1 MSDFIHLHNHTDYS
15 LLDAAQSVEMMLNR
29 VDDLK
34 MSSIAVTEHG
44 NLFSLI
50 PFYKEARKKGVKPIL
65 GCEVYVSAGKYTEKT
80 YNQGNNKW
88 GYYHLVLLAQN
99 NTGYKNLMKLITI
112 GYLEGFYY
120 KPRIDKEL
128 LKKYNEGLIAT
139 SGCLAGE
146 VTSFAARG
154 DYESAKKAA
163 LEHLE
168 IFDDRFY
175 LELQNHG
182 IREEDQAREI
192 LIKLS
197 KELNIPLVATNDNH
211 YSVREHSDAHDI
223 LFCCGMG
230 KFKSDQDRHRYEHE
244 QFYIKTA
251 DEMYSLFKE
260 TPEAIENTVK
270 IAEMCDVDITLGE
283 IHLPSFPIPDG
294 QINNPDEYLKSICMT
309 GLKQKYGDLSPNLL
323 KRLEYELSV
332 IKKMGFA
339 GYFLITQ
346 DFVQYA
352 KNEKIPVGPGRG
364 SAVGSLVSY
373 CLGITNVDPMKY
385 NLIFERFL
393 NPHRVTM
400 PDIDIDFCIEG
411 RDQVIQ
417 YIKKRYGQENV
428 AQIITFGT
436 MGAKSSIRDVGRVLG
451 MDYGEVD
458 RVAKLIPNE
467 PKMTLEKAMK
477 MNPDF
482 KKTLSQSAAHEE
494 LIKSSMI
501 LEGMHRHASTHAAG
515 VVVTPGALTD
525 YVPLYKSP
533 SSSDIATQYDM
544 VSLEDL
550 GLLKMDFLGLRN
562 LTVINNTVKAIKVNH
577 DVDINI
583 DEIELND
590 QSVYSLFS
598 RGDTTGI
605 FQFESN
611 GMREY
616 LKQLKPTCLEDLIAM
631 NSLYRPGPM
640 KNIPEFLARKQGVSP
655 IKYIHPRLESILNE
669 TCGIIVYQ
677 EQVMQIGLEIG
688 GLSLAESDEMRRAM
702 GKKKKKLMATFK
714 VKFVDGAV
722 KKKVDK
728 KTAIEIF
735 DLLEKFAEYGF
746 NKSHSTAYS
755 VIAYQTAWLKT
766 HYPSEFIAANMS
778 SVLNKEEQISMFI
791 NDAKNHGIKVIPPS
805 VNQSKAYFYS
815 NKKGDIIYGLA
826 AIKNVGTKSAEI
838 LSQYREDNGEYKTIF
853 DLCEIDS
860 KAINK
865 KVLEGVILSGACDC
879 LDGNRAEQIKSI
891 DIALKYNQKMS
902 KEFNSAQ
909 SSLFSGDDGLA
920 VAQPQLVAS
929 DEFSQSELL
938 QFEKSAFG
946 FYLIQNPLDKNKDD
960 LSELSNVGIK
970 KINRLPQKLRLGG
983 IVTEVKILYDKRN
996 NQWAIINLD
1005 CLEGSAEVFTF
1016 SKIYEKYSNLLVED
1030 SKIFI
1035 QGKLSDRAD
1044 SDDANPKVIAEHIF
1058 SLKGIRDNLA
1068 RTVSI
1073 KIPYTC
1079 QDPKILESIK
1089 SIAAEHPGN
1098 LPLVLYLEDS
1108 NKRLEKMRFS
1118 DIRLS
1123 HSANCLKALRE
1134 NLESLTVRL
1143 GI

>member
-15 LLDAAQSVEMMLNR
+15 LLDAAQSVDMMINR
-29 VDDLK
+29 ISDINMD
-34 MSSIAVTEHG
+34 SIAVTEHG

-50 PFYKEARKKGVKPIL
+50 PFYKQAKKAGVKPIL
-65 GCEVYVSAGKYTEKT
+65 GCEVYVSAGAHNEKT
-80 YNQGNNKW
+80 YNHGNNKW

-99 NTGYKNLMKLITI
+99 NIGYKNLMKLTTI

-120 KPRIDKEL
+120 RPRIDKKL
-128 LKKYNEGLIAT
+128 LKQYNEGLIAT
-139 SGCLAGE
+139 SACLAGE
-146 VTSFAARG
+146 VTSFAAKG
-154 DYESAKKAA
+154 DYNSAKKAA
-163 LEHLE
+163 LEYLE

-182 IREEDQAREI
+182 IVEEDRAREI

-197 KELNIPLVATNDNH
+197 EELNIPLVATNDNH

-230 KFKSDQDRHRYEHE
+230 KFKSDKDRHRYEHE
-244 QFYIKTA
+244 QFYIKST
-251 DEMYSLFKE
+251 DEMYKLFKQ
-260 TPEAIENTVK
+260 TPQAIENTVR
-270 IAEMCDVDITLGE
+270 ISELCDVDIPIGD
-283 IHLPSFPIPDG
+283 IHLPSFPIPDSE
-294 QINNPDEYLKSICMT
+294 NNPDDYLKAICLK
-309 GLKQKYGDLSPNLL
+309 GLKAKYSNPSPTIL
-323 KRLEYELSV
+323 KRLDYELGV

-352 KNEKIPVGPGRG
+352 KDEKIPVGPGRG

-373 CLGITNVDPMKY
+373 CLGITNIDPMKY

-417 YIKKRYGQENV
+417 YIKKRYGEESV

-458 RVAKLIPNE
+458 RVAKMIPNE
-467 PKMTLEKAMK
+467 PKMTLDKAMT

-482 KKTLSQSAAHEE
+482 KNLLSGSDAHKE
-494 LIKSSMI
+494 LLENSMI

-515 VVVTPGALTD
+515 VVVTPGSLTD

-533 SSSDIATQYDM
+533 SSSDVATQYDM

-562 LTVINNTVKAIKVNH
+562 LTVINKTIKAIQVNH
-577 DVDINI
+577 NLEINI
-583 DEIELND
+583 EEIDLND
-590 QSVYSLFS
+590 QKVYELFS
-598 RGDTTGI
+598 KGDTTGI

-616 LKQLKPTCLEDLIAM
+616 LRQLKPTCLEDLIAM

-640 KNIPEFLARKQGVSP
+640 KNIPKFLARKQGIEP
-655 IKYIHPRLESILNE
+655 IKYIHPRLENILNE

-714 VKFVDGAV
+714 VKFVEGAV
-722 KKKVDK
+722 KKDVDK
-728 KTAIEIF
+728 KIAVEIF

-766 HYPSEFIAANMS
+766 YYPSEFIAANMS
-778 SVLNKEEQISMFI
+778 SVINKEDQIIMFI

-805 VNQSKAYFYS
+805 VNLSRPFFYS
-815 NKKGDIIYGLA
+815 NKKGEIIYGLS

-838 LSQYREDNGEYKTIF
+838 LYDYRKKNGPYKTLF

-865 KVLEGVILSGACDC
+865 KVLEGIIFSGACDC
-879 LDGNRAEQIKSI
+879 LEGNRAQKNKSI
-891 DIALKYNQKMS
+891 EIALKYNQKMS
-902 KEFNSAQ
+902 KEINSAQ
-909 SSLFSGDDGLA
+909 SSLFSGDGGLEIS
-920 VAQPQLVAS
+920 QPQLVES
-929 DEFSQSELL
+929 EEFSQSELL
-938 QFEKSAFG
+938 QFEKSSFG
-946 FYLIQNPLDKNKDD
+946 FYLIQNPLDKHKND
-960 LSELSNVGIK
+960 LLELSNIGTK
-970 KINRLPQKLRLGG
+970 KDNKVYKKLRLGG
-983 IVTEVKILYDKRN
+983 VITDIKLLYDKRN

-1005 CLEGSAEVFTF
+1005 CLHGTAELFVFNKT
-1016 SKIYEKYSNLLVED
+1016 YEKYSNLLIED
-1030 SKIFI
+1030 AKIFI
-1035 QGKLSDRAD
+1035 DGKASDRSD
-1044 SDDANPKVIAEHIF
+1044 SEDAAPKVIADHIY

-1068 RTVSI
+1068 RTINI
-1073 KIPYTC
+1073 KIPYTS
-1079 QDPKILESIK
+1079 QEPSILQSIK
-1089 SIAAEHPGN
+1089 EVADKYSGN
-1098 LPLVLYLEDS
+1098 LPLILYLEDS
-1108 NKRLEKMRFS
+1108 NQRLEKIRFS
-1118 DIRLS
+1118 DIRMS
-1123 HSANCLKALRE
+1123 NNDECLDTLR
-1134 NLESLTVRL
+1134 NRLPDCIVRI

>member
-15 LLDAAQSVEMMLNR
+15 LLDAAQSVDMMLNR
-29 VDDLK
+29 IDDIK
-34 MSSIAVTEHG
+34 MDSIAVTEHG

-50 PFYKEARKKGVKPIL
+50 PFYKQAKKAGIKPIL
-65 GCEVYVSAGKYTEKT
+65 GCEVYVSAGAYNEKT

-99 NTGYKNLMKLITI
+99 NIGYKNLMKLTTI

-120 KPRIDKEL
+120 RPRIDKAL

-139 SGCLAGE
+139 SACLAGE

-168 IFDDRFY
+168 IFGDRFY

-182 IREEDQAREI
+182 IVEEDRAREV

-197 KELNIPLVATNDNH
+197 EELNIPLVATNDNH

-230 KFKSDQDRHRYEHE
+230 KFKSDKERHKYEHE
-244 QFYIKTA
+244 QFYIKST
-251 DEMYSLFKE
+251 DEMYKLFKN
-260 TPEAIENTVK
+260 TPKALENTVK
-270 IAEMCDVDITLGE
+270 IAELCNVDIPLGN
-283 IHLPSFPIPDG
+283 IHLPSFPIPETESNSD
-294 QINNPDEYLKSICMT
+294 DYLRAICLQ
-309 GLKQKYGDLSPNLL
+309 GLKRRYQNPSKTILQ
-323 KRLEYELSV
+323 RLDYELEV

-352 KNEKIPVGPGRG
+352 KDEKIPVGPGRG
-364 SAVGSLVSY
+364 SAVGSLASY
-373 CLGITNVDPMKY
+373 CLGITNVDPIKY

-417 YIKKRYGQENV
+417 YIKKRYGEESV

-458 RVAKLIPNE
+458 RVAKMIPNE
-467 PKMTLEKAMK
+467 PKMTLDKAMK
-477 MNPDF
+477 MNPEF
-482 KKTLSQSAAHEE
+482 KSLLSGSDAHKE
-494 LIKSSMI
+494 LLKNAMI

-515 VVVTPGALTD
+515 VVVTPGSLTD

-533 SSSDIATQYDM
+533 SSSDVATQYDM
-544 VSLEDL
+544 ISLEDL

-562 LTVINNTVKAIKVNH
+562 LTVINKTIQSIKINH
-577 DVDINI
+577 GVNI
-583 DEIELND
+583 DIEEIDLKD
-590 QSVYSLFS
+590 KSVYDLFIK
-598 RGDTTGI
+598 GDTTGI

-640 KNIPEFLARKQGVSP
+640 KNIPKFLARKQGISP
-655 IKYIHPRLESILNE
+655 IKYIHPRLETILNE

-677 EQVMQIGLEIG
+677 EQVMQIGLEVG

-714 VKFVDGAV
+714 VKFVEGAV
-722 KKKVDK
+722 KKNVDK
-728 KTAIEIF
+728 KIAIEIF

-755 VIAYQTAWLKT
+755 IIAYQTAWLKT
-766 HYPSEFIAANMS
+766 YYPAEFIAANMS
-778 SVLNKEEQISMFI
+778 SVINKEDQIIMFI

-805 VNQSKAYFYS
+805 INQSRPFFYS
-815 NKKGDIIYGLA
+815 NKKGEIIYGLS

-838 LSQYREDNGEYKTIF
+838 LYEYRKKNGPYKTFF

-865 KVLEGVILSGACDC
+865 KVLEGIIFSGACDC
-879 LDGNRAEQIKSI
+879 LEGNRSQKIKSI
-891 DIALKYNQKMS
+891 EIALKYNQRMS
-902 KEFNSAQ
+902 KESNSAQ
-909 SSLFSGDDGLA
+909 ESLFSGDGGLDI
-920 VAQPQLVAS
+920 AQPQLITS
-929 DEFSQSELL
+929 EELSQTELL
-938 QFEKSAFG
+938 QFEKNAFG
-946 FYLIQNPLDKNKDD
+946 FYLIHNPLDKHKND
-960 LSELSNVGIK
+960 LLELSNIGTK
-970 KINRLPQKLRLGG
+970 KVNKIYKKLRLGG
-983 IVTEVKILYDKRN
+983 IITEVKVLYDKRN

-1005 CLEGSAEVFTF
+1005 CLHGTAEILVFN
-1016 SKIYEKYSNLLVED
+1016 KIYEKYNNLLVED
-1030 SKIFI
+1030 AKIFI
-1035 QGKLSDRAD
+1035 DGKISDRSD
-1044 SDDANPKVIAEHIF
+1044 SEDPTPKVIAERVY
-1058 SLKGIRDNLA
+1058 SLKGIRENLA
-1068 RTVSI
+1068 RAVNI
-1073 KIPYTC
+1073 KVPYTS
-1079 QDPKILESIK
+1079 QNPEILKTIK
-1089 SIAAEHPGN
+1089 KTALQYSGN
-1098 LPLVLYLEDS
+1098 LALVLYLEDS
-1108 NKRLEKMRFS
+1108 NQRLEKIRFA
-1118 DIRLS
+1118 DIRM
-1123 HSANCLKALRE
+1123 SASDDCLKELRQE
-1134 NLESLTVRL
+1134 LKDVTIRI

>member
-112 GYLEGFYY
+112 GYLDGFYY

-168 IFDDRFY
+168 IFNDRFY

-182 IREEDQAREI
+182 IREEDQARDI

-283 IHLPSFPIPDG
+283 FHLPSFPIPDG
-294 QINNPDEYLKSICMT
+294 QINNPDDYLKSICLG
-309 GLKQKYGDLSPNLL
+309 GLKQKYGELSPNLL
-323 KRLEYELSV
+323 KRLDYELSV

-482 KKTLSQSAAHEE
+482 KKTLSQSEAHEE
-494 LIKSSMI
+494 LIKNSMI

-533 SSSDIATQYDM
+533 SSTDIATQYDM

-562 LTVINNTVKAIKVNH
+562 LTVINKTIQAIRENH
-577 DVDINI
+577 NIEVDIDKI
-583 DEIELND
+583 DLND
-590 QSVYSLFS
+590 SKVYDLFAN
-598 RGDTTGI
+598 GDTVGI
-605 FQFESN
+605 FQFEST

-631 NSLYRPGPM
+631 TSLYRPGPM
-640 KNIPEFLARKQGVSP
+640 KNIPEFIARKQGVSR
-655 IKYIHPRLESILNE
+655 IKYIHPDMESILKE
-669 TCGIIVYQ
+669 TYGIIVYQ

-722 KKKVDK
+722 KKGLNK
-728 KTAIEIF
+728 KIAVEIF

-755 VIAYQTAWLKT
+755 VISYQTAWLKT
-766 HYPSEFIAANMS
+766 HYAAEFIASNMS
-778 SVLNKEEQISMFI
+778 SVLNREDQVSMFI
-791 NDAKNHGIKVIPPS
+791 NDAKSRSIKVIPPS
-805 VNQSKAYFYS
+805 INQSRPLFYA
-815 NKKGDIIYGLA
+815 NKKGNIVYGLS
-826 AIKNVGTKSAEI
+826 AIKNVGTKSAQT
-838 LSQYREDNGEYKTIF
+838 LYDYRINNGKYKTLF

-860 KAINK
+860 KAVNK
-865 KVLEGVILSGACDC
+865 KVLEGLIFSGACDC
-879 LDGNRAEQIKSI
+879 LDGNRSEKLKSI
-891 DIALKYNQKMS
+891 EVALKYNQKMS
-902 KEFNSAQ
+902 KEANSAQ
-909 SSLFSGDDGLA
+909 SSLFSGDDSLLDT
-920 VAQPQLVAS
+920 QPKLVQS
-929 DEFSQSELL
+929 EELKNSELL
-938 QFEKSAFG
+938 QLEKDAFG
-946 FYLIQNPLDKNKDD
+946 FYLLQSPLDKHRQD
-960 LSELSNVGIK
+960 LVELSNTGVEKNNK
-970 KINRLPQKLRLGG
+970 KFKEIRLGG
-983 IVTEVKILYDKRN
+983 IISAVKILYDKRN
-996 NQWAIINLD
+996 NQWAIVSLD
-1005 CLEGSAEVFTF
+1005 CIHGSAEIFAFHKT
-1016 SKIYEKYSNLLVED
+1016 YEKYSNLLVED

-1035 QGKLSDRAD
+1035 QGKPSNRDEEPEK
-1044 SDDANPKVIAEHIF
+1044 PKVIADSIY
-1058 SLKGIRDNLA
+1058 SLKSIRSNLA
-1068 RTVSI
+1068 RSINI
-1073 KIPYTC
+1073 KIPYTY
-1079 QDPKILESIK
+1079 QDPKILDKIK
-1089 SIAAEHPGN
+1089 EVANLYPGKLPIVLFLENSDQTFNKVRFAE
-1098 LPLVLYLEDS
+1098 
-1108 NKRLEKMRFS
+1108 
-1118 DIRLS
+1118 IRLS
-1123 HSANCLKALRE
+1123 PESDCLKEIRLK
-1134 NLESLTVRL
+1134 LEQATVKI

>member
-15 LLDAAQSVEMMLNR
+15 LLDAAQSVEMMLSRIN
-29 VDDLK
+29 DIK
-34 MSSIAVTEHG
+34 MDSIAVTEHG

-50 PFYKEARKKGVKPIL
+50 PFYKAARKAGVKPIL
-65 GCEVYVSAGKYTEKT
+65 GCEVYVSAGKYNEKT
-80 YNQGNNKW
+80 YNHGNNKW

-99 NTGYKNLMKLITI
+99 NIGYMNLMKLTTI

-120 KPRIDKEL
+120 KPRIDKDL

-139 SGCLAGE
+139 SACLAGE

-163 LEHLE
+163 LEHKE
-168 IFDDRFY
+168 IFGNRFY

-182 IREEDQAREI
+182 IPEEEIARATI
-192 LIKLS
+192 IKLS
-197 KELNIPLVATNDNH
+197 KELDIPLVATNDNH
-211 YSVREHSDAHDI
+211 YSRKEHSNAHDI

-230 KFKSDQDRHRYEHE
+230 KFKTDKDRHRYEHE
-244 QFYIKTA
+244 QFYIKST
-251 DEMYSLFKE
+251 DEMYRLFKDN
-260 TPEAIENTVK
+260 PSAIENTVR
-270 IAEMCDVDITLGE
+270 IAEQCNVEIPIGD
-283 IHLPSFPIPDG
+283 IHLPSFPIPKDAKSSDAYLRELCVRG
-294 QINNPDEYLKSICMT
+294 LKS
-309 GLKQKYGDLSPNLL
+309 KYKHQPEELI
-323 KRLEYELSV
+323 KRLDYELGV
-332 IKKMGFA
+332 IQKMGFA

-352 KNEKIPVGPGRG
+352 KNQQIPVGPGRG
-364 SAVGSLVSY
+364 SAVGSLASY
-373 CLGITNVDPMKY
+373 CLGITNIDPIKY

-417 YIKKRYGQENV
+417 YIKKRYGEKSV

-451 MDYGEVD
+451 MEYGEVD
-458 RVAKLIPNE
+458 RVAKMIPNE

-477 MNPDF
+477 MNPEF
-482 KKTLSQSAAHEE
+482 KQITSKSESHKE
-494 LIKSSMI
+494 LLENSII

-515 VVVTPGALTD
+515 VVVTPGELTD

-533 SSSDIATQYDM
+533 SSDDIATQYDM

-562 LTVINNTVKAIKVNH
+562 LTVMNNAIKAIKNNH
-577 DVDINI
+577 NVDINI
-583 DEIELND
+583 DTISLD
-590 QSVYSLFS
+590 DLKVYELFS
-598 RGDTTGI
+598 KGDTTGI

-655 IKYIHPRLESILNE
+655 IKYIHPLLEPILKE

-677 EQVMQIGLEIG
+677 EQVMQVGLEVG

-714 VKFVDGAV
+714 VKFVEGAV
-722 KKKVDK
+722 NKNVNK
-728 KTAIEIF
+728 KTAVEIF

-766 HYPSEFIAANMS
+766 HYPAEFIAANMS
-778 SVLNKEEQISMFI
+778 SVLNREDQISMFI
-791 NDAKNHGIKVIPPS
+791 NDAKNLGIEVIPPS
-805 VNQSKAYFYS
+805 VNLSRPYFYS
-815 NKKGDIIYGLA
+815 NKKGQIVYGLS
-826 AIKNVGTKSAEI
+826 AIKNVGMKSAEI
-838 LSQYREDNGEYKTIF
+838 LYQHRVDNGDYKTLF
-853 DLCEIDS
+853 DLCEINS

-865 KVLEGVILSGACDC
+865 KVLEGIIFSGACDC
-879 LDGNRAEQIKSI
+879 LDGNRAQKIKSI
-891 DIALKYNQKMS
+891 ETALKYNQKMS
-902 KEFNSAQ
+902 RESNSAQ
-909 SSLFSGDDGLA
+909 VSLFSGENNIGPS
-920 VAQPQLVAS
+920 QPSLFS
-929 DEFSQSELL
+929 SEEFQKNELL

-946 FYLIQNPLDKNKDD
+946 FYMIQNPLDSHAKD
-960 LSELSNVGIK
+960 LSELSNIGVNK
-970 KINRLPQKLRLGG
+970 SPKINKKLRLGG
-983 IVTEVKILYDKRN
+983 IITDIKILYDKRN
-996 NQWAIINLD
+996 NQWSIITLD
-1005 CLEGSAEVFTF
+1005 CIEGNAELFVFNKT
-1016 SKIYEKYSNLLVED
+1016 YEKYSNLIKDDAKIYVEG
-1030 SKIFI
+1030 KI
-1035 QGKLSDRAD
+1035 SDRAD
-1044 SDDANPKVIAEHIF
+1044 LSDTTYKIIVDKIYKL
-1058 SLKGIRDNLA
+1058 SGIRDNLA
-1068 RTVSI
+1068 RTINI
-1073 KIPYTC
+1073 KVPFTC
-1079 QDPKILESIK
+1079 QDPSILKKIKRVSEENK
-1089 SIAAEHPGN
+1089 GK
-1098 LPLVLYLEDS
+1098 LPLILHLENS
-1108 NKRLEKMRFS
+1108 QQKLEKLRFADIRMSSGDDCLDQLRGISS
-1118 DIRLS
+1118 DI
-1123 HSANCLKALRE
+1123 NVKI
-1134 NLESLTVRL
+1134 

>member
-15 LLDAAQSVEMMLNR
+15 LLDAAQSVDMMLNR

-65 GCEVYVSAGKYTEKT
+65 GCEVYVSAGKHTEKT

-112 GYLEGFYY
+112 GYLDGFYY

-146 VTSFAARG
+146 VTSFAAKG

-163 LEHLE
+163 LDHVE
-168 IFDDRFY
+168 IFNGRFY

-182 IREEDQAREI
+182 IREEDQARDI

-251 DEMYSLFKE
+251 DEMYKLFKD

-270 IAEMCDVDITLGE
+270 IGEMCDVDITIGE

-294 QINNPDEYLKSICMT
+294 QVNNPDDYLKSLCMM
-309 GLKQKYGDLSPNLL
+309 GLEQKYGDLSPSLL

-352 KNEKIPVGPGRG
+352 KNENIPVGPGRG

-373 CLGITNVDPMKY
+373 CLGITNVDPMRY

-482 KKTLSQSAAHEE
+482 KKTLSQSEAHEE
-494 LIKSSMI
+494 LIKNSMI

-515 VVVTPGALTD
+515 VVVTPGPLTD

-533 SSSDIATQYDM
+533 SSTDIATQYDM
-544 VSLEDL
+544 ISLEDL

-562 LTVINNTVKAIKVNH
+562 LTVIKKTIQAIKENH
-577 DVDINI
+577 DIEINI
-583 DEIELND
+583 EKIDLND
-590 QSVYSLFS
+590 PKVYTLFAN
-598 RGDTTGI
+598 GDTIGI
-605 FQFESN
+605 FQFEST

-631 NSLYRPGPM
+631 TSLYRPGPM
-640 KNIPEFLARKQGVSP
+640 KNIPEFIARKQGTSP
-655 IKYIHPRLESILNE
+655 IKYIHPDMESILKE
-669 TCGIIVYQ
+669 TYGIIVYQ

-722 KKKVDK
+722 KKGVNK
-728 KTAIEIF
+728 KIAVEIF

-755 VIAYQTAWLKT
+755 VISYQTAWLKT
-766 HYPSEFIAANMS
+766 HYPSEFIASNMS
-778 SVLNKEEQISMFI
+778 SVLNKEDQIYMFI
-791 NDAKNHGIKVIPPS
+791 NDAKKRSIKIIPPS
-805 VNQSKAYFYS
+805 VNESQSLFYA
-815 NKKGDIIYGLA
+815 NKKGDIVYGLS
-826 AIKNVGTKSAEI
+826 AIKNVGTKSAQTLCDFRDKNEPF
-838 LSQYREDNGEYKTIF
+838 KTLF

-860 KAINK
+860 KGINK
-865 KVLEGVILSGACDC
+865 KVLEGLIFSGACDC
-879 LDGNRAEQIKSI
+879 LDGNRAEKLKSI
-891 DIALKYNQKMS
+891 EIALKYNQKMS
-902 KEFNSAQ
+902 KDANSSQ
-909 SSLFSGDDGLA
+909 SSLFSGEDSLSSM
-920 VAQPQLVAS
+920 QPELVQC
-929 DEFSQSELL
+929 EELRNSELL
-938 QFEKSAFG
+938 QFEKDAFG
-946 FYLIQNPLDKNKDD
+946 FYLLQSPLDKHKDD
-960 LSELSNVGIK
+960 LIELSNTGIEKNGK
-970 KINRLPQKLRLGG
+970 KYKAVKLGG
-983 IVTEVKILYDKRN
+983 VISSVKILYDKRN
-996 NQWAIINLD
+996 NQWAIVSLNCIH
-1005 CLEGSAEVFTF
+1005 GSAEIFVFHKTF
-1016 SKIYEKYSNLLVED
+1016 EKYGNLLVED
-1030 SKIFI
+1030 HKIFV
-1035 QGKLSDRAD
+1035 QGKPSDREEDPDKPKIIAD
-1044 SDDANPKVIAEHIF
+1044 SIYR
-1058 SLKGIRDNLA
+1058 LKGIRENLS
-1068 RTVSI
+1068 RTINI
-1073 KIPYTC
+1073 KIPYTY
-1079 QDPKILESIK
+1079 QDDKVLDKIKQISKSYPGKLPVVLFLENS
-1089 SIAAEHPGN
+1089 
-1098 LPLVLYLEDS
+1098 DQTF
-1108 NKRLEKMRFS
+1108 NKLRFS
-1118 DIRLS
+1118 EIRLS
-1123 HSANCLKALRE
+1123 SNADCLKAIR
-1134 NLESLTVRL
+1134 NSLDQATIRI

>member
-15 LLDAAQSVEMMLNR
+15 LLDAAQSVDMMLNR
-29 VDDLK
+29 ISDIK
-34 MSSIAVTEHG
+34 MDSIAVTEHG

-50 PFYKEARKKGVKPIL
+50 PFYKQAKKAGIKPIL
-65 GCEVYVSAGKYTEKT
+65 GCEVYVSAGAYNEKT
-80 YNQGNNKW
+80 YNHGNNKW

-99 NTGYKNLMKLITI
+99 NVGYRNLMKLTTI

-120 KPRIDKEL
+120 RPRIDKAL

-139 SGCLAGE
+139 SACLAGE

-163 LEHLE
+163 LEYLE

-182 IREEDQAREI
+182 IVEEDRAREI

-197 KELNIPLVATNDNH
+197 QELNIPLVATNDNH

-230 KFKSDQDRHRYEHE
+230 KFKSDKDRHRYEHE
-244 QFYIKTA
+244 QFYIKST
-251 DEMYSLFKE
+251 DEMYKLFKS
-260 TPEAIENTVK
+260 TPKAIENTVR
-270 IAEMCDVDITLGE
+270 IAELCNVDIPIGD
-283 IHLPSFPIPDG
+283 IHLPSFPIPESE
-294 QINNPDEYLKSICMT
+294 NNPDDYLKAICLK
-309 GLKQKYGDLSPNLL
+309 GLKHKYKNPSNTIL
-323 KRLEYELSV
+323 KRLDYELEV

-352 KNEKIPVGPGRG
+352 KDEKIPVGPGRG

-373 CLGITNVDPMKY
+373 CLGITNVDPIKY

-417 YIKKRYGQENV
+417 YIKQRYGEKSV

-458 RVAKLIPNE
+458 RVAKMIPNE
-467 PKMTLEKAMK
+467 PKMTLEKAMT

-482 KKTLSQSAAHEE
+482 KNLLSGSDAHKE
-494 LIKSSMI
+494 LLKNSMI

-515 VVVTPGALTD
+515 VVVTPGSLTD

-533 SSSDIATQYDM
+533 GSADIATQYDM

-562 LTVINNTVKAIKVNH
+562 LTVINKTIKAIHINH
-577 DVDINI
+577 GVEVDIE
-583 DEIELND
+583 EINLND
-590 QSVYSLFS
+590 QKVYELFAK
-598 RGDTTGI
+598 GDTTGI

-616 LKQLKPTCLEDLIAM
+616 LKQLKPNCLEDLIAM

-640 KNIPEFLARKQGVSP
+640 KNIPKFLARKQGVAP
-655 IKYIHPRLESILNE
+655 IKYIHPRLETILKE

-722 KKKVDK
+722 KKSVDK
-728 KTAIEIF
+728 KIAIEIF

-766 HYPSEFIAANMS
+766 YYPSEFIAANMS
-778 SVLNKEEQISMFI
+778 SVINKEDQIIMFI

-805 VNQSKAYFYS
+805 VNISRPFFYS
-815 NKKGDIIYGLA
+815 NKKGDIIYGLS

-838 LSQYREDNGEYKTIF
+838 LYEYREKNGKYKTLF

-865 KVLEGVILSGACDC
+865 KVLEGIILSGACDC
-879 LDGNRAEQIKSI
+879 LEGNRSEKMKSVE
-891 DIALKYNQKMS
+891 IALKYNQKMS
-902 KEFNSAQ
+902 KDMNSAQ
-909 SSLFSGDDGLA
+909 SSLFSADTGLEIP
-920 VAQPQLVAS
+920 QPKLIDS
-929 DEFSQSELL
+929 DEFSKSELL
-938 QFEKSAFG
+938 QFEKSSFG
-946 FYLIQNPLDKNKDD
+946 FYLIQNPLDSNRSD
-960 LSELSNVGIK
+960 LLELSNIGIK
-970 KINRLPQKLRLGG
+970 KDSKVSKNLRLGG
-983 IVTEVKILYDKRN
+983 IITEIKILYDKRN

-1005 CLEGSAEVFTF
+1005 CLHGNAEVFVF
-1016 SKIYEKYSNLLVED
+1016 NKIYEKYSNLLTED

-1035 QGKLSDRAD
+1035 DGKISDRSD
-1044 SDDANPKVIAEHIF
+1044 SEDPTPKVIAGNIY
-1058 SLKGIRDNLA
+1058 SLKNIRSNLA
-1068 RTVSI
+1068 RTINI
-1073 KIPYTC
+1073 KVPYTA
-1079 QDPKILESIK
+1079 QDPKILSAIK
-1089 SIAAEHPGN
+1089 SIAQKHTGN
-1098 LPLVLYLEDS
+1098 LSSVLYLEDS
-1108 NKRLEKMRFS
+1108 NQRLEKIRFG
-1118 DIRLS
+1118 DIRMS
-1123 HSANCLKALRE
+1123 GDDFCLKELRQ
-1134 NLESLTVRL
+1134 SLHDCIVRI

>member
-15 LLDAAQSVEMMLNR
+15 LLDAAQSVDMMLNR
-29 VDDLK
+29 IDDIK
-34 MSSIAVTEHG
+34 MNSIAVTEHG

-50 PFYKEARKKGVKPIL
+50 PFYKAARKAGVKPIL
-65 GCEVYVSAGKYTEKT
+65 GCEVYVSAGKHNQKT
-80 YNQGNNKW
+80 YNHGNNKW

-99 NTGYKNLMKLITI
+99 NIGYKNLMKLTTI

-120 KPRIDKEL
+120 KPRIDKDL

-139 SGCLAGE
+139 SACLAGE
-146 VTSFAARG
+146 VTSFAAKG

-163 LEHLE
+163 LEHKE
-168 IFDDRFY
+168 IFDNRFY

-182 IREEDQAREI
+182 IKEEETARNI

-197 KELNIPLVATNDNH
+197 KELDIPLVATNDNH
-211 YSVREHSDAHDI
+211 YSRKEHSNAHDI

-230 KFKSDQDRHRYEHE
+230 KFKTDKDRHRYEHE
-244 QFYIKTA
+244 QFYIKST
-251 DEMYSLFKE
+251 DEMYSLFKDS
-260 TPEAIENTVK
+260 PSAIENTVK
-270 IAEMCDVDITLGE
+270 IAEQCNVEIPIGD
-283 IHLPSFPIPDG
+283 IHLPSFPIP
-294 QINNPDEYLKSICMT
+294 IEAKSSEEYLRDLCIK
-309 GLKQKYGDLSPNLL
+309 GLKSRYKEKSNSLMN
-323 KRLEYELSV
+323 RLDYELGV

-346 DFVQYA
+346 DFVKYA

-373 CLGITNVDPMKY
+373 CLGITNIDPMKY

-411 RDQVIQ
+411 RDKVIQ
-417 YIKKRYGQENV
+417 YIKKRYGEKSV

-451 MDYGEVD
+451 MEYGEVD
-458 RVAKLIPNE
+458 RVAKMIPNE

-477 MNPDF
+477 MNPEF
-482 KKTLSQSAAHEE
+482 KKIISKSDSHKE
-494 LIKSSMI
+494 LVENSMI

-515 VVVTPGALTD
+515 VVVTPGDLTD

-533 SSSDIATQYDM
+533 SSDDIATQYDM

-562 LTVINNTVKAIKVNH
+562 LTVINNTIKAIKKNYNI
-577 DVDINI
+577 DINI
-583 DEIELND
+583 DKISLND
-590 QSVYSLFS
+590 LKVYELFS

-616 LKQLKPTCLEDLIAM
+616 LKQLKPKCLEDLIAM

-640 KNIPEFLARKQGVSP
+640 KNIPEFLARKQGASP
-655 IKYIHPRLESILNE
+655 IKYIHPLLEPILNE

-677 EQVMQIGLEIG
+677 EQVMQVGLEIG

-714 VKFVDGAV
+714 AKFVEGAINKDV
-722 KKKVDK
+722 KKK
-728 KTAIEIF
+728 TAVEIF

-766 HYPSEFIAANMS
+766 YYPAEFIASNMS
-778 SVLNKEEQISMFI
+778 SVINREDQISMFI
-791 NDAKNHGIKVIPPS
+791 NDAKNQGIKVIPPS
-805 VNQSKAYFYS
+805 VNKSKPYFYS
-815 NKKGDIIYGLA
+815 NKKNQIIYGLS
-826 AIKNVGTKSAEI
+826 AIKNVGVKSAEI
-838 LSQYREDNGEYKTIF
+838 LYKHRVKNGNYKTLF

-865 KVLEGVILSGACDC
+865 KVLEGIVFSGACDC
-879 LDGNRAEQIKSI
+879 LEGNRAQKIKSI
-891 DIALKYNQKMS
+891 ETALKYNQKMS
-902 KEFNSAQ
+902 KENNSSQ
-909 SSLFSGDDGLA
+909 VNLFSESSIGPSQPSLFS
-920 VAQPQLVAS
+920 S
-929 DEFSQSELL
+929 EEFRKSELL
-938 QFEKSAFG
+938 QYEKNSFG
-946 FYLIQNPLDKNKDD
+946 FYLIQNPLDKYAAD
-960 LSELSNVGIK
+960 LKELSNIGVDKDK
-970 KINRLPQKLRLGG
+970 KKNKNLRLGG
-983 IVTEVKILYDKRN
+983 IITDIKILYDKRN
-996 NQWAIINLD
+996 NQWAIVNLD
-1005 CLEGSAEVFTF
+1005 CLNGNAELFVF
-1016 SKIYEKYSNLLVED
+1016 SKTYEQYSNLLKDD
-1030 SKIFI
+1030 SKIYVE
-1035 QGKLSDRAD
+1035 GKISDRSDD
-1044 SDDANPKVIAEHIF
+1044 SDTTYKIIVNNIYN
-1058 SLKGIRDNLA
+1058 LKGIRDNLA
-1068 RTVSI
+1068 RTINI
-1073 KIPYTC
+1073 KLPFTC
-1079 QDPKILESIK
+1079 RDPEILTKIK
-1089 SIAAEHPGN
+1089 KIANRNKGP
-1098 LPLVLYLEDS
+1098 LPLILHLENS
-1108 NKRLEKMRFS
+1108 SKKLEKIRFS
-1118 DIRLS
+1118 DMRMNS
-1123 HSANCLKALRE
+1123 TDACLKELRNISNE
-1134 NLESLTVRL
+1134 INVKI

>member
-1 MSDFIHLHNHTDYS
+1 MNDFIHLHNHTDYS
-15 LLDAAQSVEMMLNR
+15 LLDAAQSVEMMLGR
-29 VDDLK
+29 VGDLK
-34 MSSIAVTEHG
+34 MDSIAVTEHG

-50 PFYKEARKKGVKPIL
+50 PFYKEARKRGVKPIL

-112 GYLEGFYY
+112 GYLDGFYY
-120 KPRIDKEL
+120 KPRIDKDL

-163 LEHLE
+163 LEHME
-168 IFDDRFY
+168 IFNDRFY

-182 IREEDQAREI
+182 IREEDQARDI
-192 LIKLS
+192 LVRLS

-251 DEMYSLFKE
+251 DEMYSLFKD
-260 TPEAIENTVK
+260 TPQAIENTVK

-294 QINNPDEYLKSICMT
+294 QVSNPDDYLKSLCML
-309 GLKQKYGDLSPNLL
+309 GLEQKYGDLSPNLL

-352 KNEKIPVGPGRG
+352 KNERIPVGPGRG

-482 KKTLSQSAAHEE
+482 KKTLSQSQAHEE
-494 LIKSSMI
+494 LIKNSMI

-533 SSSDIATQYDM
+533 SSTDIATQYDM
-544 VSLEDL
+544 ISLEDL

-562 LTVINNTVKAIKVNH
+562 LTVINKTIYAIKENH
-577 DVDINI
+577 KIEVDIDKI
-583 DEIELND
+583 DLND
-590 QSVYSLFS
+590 PKVYNLFA
-598 RGDTTGI
+598 RGDTVGI
-605 FQFESN
+605 FQFESA

-631 NSLYRPGPM
+631 TSLYRPGPM
-640 KNIPEFLARKQGVSP
+640 KNIPEFIARKQGVSP
-655 IKYIHPRLESILNE
+655 IKYIHPDMESILKE
-669 TCGIIVYQ
+669 TYGIIVYQ

-722 KKKVDK
+722 KKGLNK
-728 KTAIEIF
+728 KIAVEIF

-755 VIAYQTAWLKT
+755 VISYQTAWLKT
-766 HYPSEFIAANMS
+766 HYPAEFIASNMS
-778 SVLNKEEQISMFI
+778 SVLSREDQVSMFI
-791 NDAKNHGIKVIPPS
+791 NDAKSRSIKVIPPS
-805 VNQSKAYFYS
+805 INQSRPLFYA
-815 NKKGDIIYGLA
+815 NGKGDIVYGLS
-826 AIKNVGTKSAEI
+826 AIKNVGTKSAQT
-838 LSQYREDNGEYKTIF
+838 LYDYRINNGQYKTFF

-865 KVLEGVILSGACDC
+865 KVLEGLIFSGACDC
-879 LDGNRAEQIKSI
+879 LQGNRAEKLKSI
-891 DIALKYNQKMS
+891 EVALRYNQKMS
-902 KEFNSAQ
+902 KEVNSAQ
-909 SSLFSGDDGLA
+909 SSLFSGDDSLLD
-920 VAQPQLVAS
+920 AQPKLIQSEELKS
-929 DEFSQSELL
+929 SELL
-938 QFEKSAFG
+938 QFEKDAFG
-946 FYLIQNPLDKNKDD
+946 FYLLQNPLDKHRQD
-960 LSELSNVGIK
+960 LIELSNTGIEKNNK
-970 KINRLPQKLRLGG
+970 KFKEIRIGG
-983 IVTEVKILYDKRN
+983 IISDVKILYDKRN
-996 NQWAIINLD
+996 NQWAIISLD
-1005 CLEGSAEVFTF
+1005 CVHGSAEVFAFHKT
-1016 SKIYEKYSNLLVED
+1016 YEKYSNLLVED
-1030 SKIFI
+1030 NKIFI
-1035 QGKLSDRAD
+1035 QGKLSDRD
-1044 SDDANPKVIAEHIF
+1044 EDPEKPKVISDSIY
-1058 SLKGIRDNLA
+1058 SLKAIRSNLA
-1068 RTVSI
+1068 RSINI
-1073 KIPYTC
+1073 KIPYTY
-1079 QDPKILESIK
+1079 QDPKILDKIK
-1089 SIAAEHPGN
+1089 KVSDSYPGK
-1098 LPLVLYLEDS
+1098 LPVVLFLENSDQTF
-1108 NKRLEKMRFS
+1108 NKIRFAK
-1118 DIRLS
+1118 IRLS
-1123 HSANCLKALRE
+1123 PDSACLKEIRSKLDQA
-1134 NLESLTVRL
+1134 TVKI

>member
-1 MSDFIHLHNHTDYS
+1 MNDFIHLHNHTDYS
-15 LLDAAQSVEMMLNR
+15 LLDAAQSIDMMLNR

-50 PFYKEARKKGVKPIL
+50 PFYKEARKAGVKPIL
-65 GCEVYVSAGKYTEKT
+65 GCEVYVSAGKHTEKT

-99 NTGYKNLMKLITI
+99 NTGYKNLMKLTTI

-120 KPRIDKEL
+120 RPRIDKDL
-128 LKKYNEGLIAT
+128 LRKYNEGLIAT

-146 VTSFAARG
+146 VTSFASKG

-168 IFDDRFY
+168 IFDGRFY

-182 IREEDQAREI
+182 IKEEDQARSI

-197 KELNIPLVATNDNH
+197 DELNIPLVATNDNH

-251 DEMYSLFKE
+251 DEMYNLFKD
-260 TPEAIENTVK
+260 TPKAIENTVK
-270 IAEMCDVDITLGE
+270 IGEMCDVDITIGE
-283 IHLPSFPIPDG
+283 IHLPTFPIPSG
-294 QINNPDEYLKSICMT
+294 EVGSPDDYLKSLCLL
-309 GLKQKYGDLSPNLL
+309 GLKQKYNDSSPNLL

-346 DFVQYA
+346 DFVKYA

-373 CLGITNVDPMKY
+373 CLGITNVDPMRY

-417 YIKKRYGQENV
+417 YIKKRYGEESV

-458 RVAKLIPNE
+458 RVAKMIPNE
-467 PKMTLEKAMK
+467 PKMNLEKAMK
-477 MNPDF
+477 MNPDL
-482 KKTLSQSAAHEE
+482 KKTLSQSDAHEE
-494 LIKSSMI
+494 LIKNSMI

-515 VVVTPGALTD
+515 VVVTPGSLTD

-533 SSSDIATQYDM
+533 SSSDVATQYDM
-544 VSLEDL
+544 ISLENL

-562 LTVINNTVKAIKVNH
+562 LTVINKTIKAIKENH
-577 DVDINI
+577 NIEINI
-583 DEIELND
+583 DEIDLND
-590 QSVYSLFS
+590 SKVYELFS
-598 RGDTTGI
+598 NGDTIGV
-605 FQFESN
+605 FQFESA
-611 GMREY
+611 GMREH
-616 LKQLKPTCLEDLIAM
+616 LKQLKPSCLEDLIAM
-631 NSLYRPGPM
+631 TSLYRPGPM
-640 KNIPEFLARKQGVSP
+640 KNIPEFIARKQGLSP
-655 IKYIHPRLESILNE
+655 IKYIHPDLESILKE
-669 TCGIIVYQ
+669 TYGVIVYQ

-714 VKFVDGAV
+714 VKFIDGAV
-722 KKKVDK
+722 KKGVNK
-728 KTAIEIF
+728 KIAVEIF

-755 VIAYQTAWLKT
+755 VISYQTAWLKA
-766 HYPSEFIAANMS
+766 HYPSEFIASNMS
-778 SVLNKEEQISMFI
+778 SVLNREDQISMFI
-791 NDAKNHGIKVIPPS
+791 SDAKSRGLNIIPPS
-805 VNQSKAYFYS
+805 INKSRSLFYA
-815 NKKGDIIYGLA
+815 NKKGNIIYGLS

-838 LSQYREDNGEYKTIF
+838 LYQYRSENGQYKTLF

-865 KVLEGVILSGACDC
+865 KVLEGLIFSGACDC
-879 LDGNRAEQIKSI
+879 LDGNRSEKLKSI
-891 DIALKYNQKMS
+891 ETALRYNQKMS
-902 KEFNSAQ
+902 KDANSSQ
-909 SSLFSGDDGLA
+909 SNLFSGDSSLSA
-920 VAQPQLVAS
+920 MQPKLVAS
-929 DEFSQSELL
+929 DELSNSELL
-938 QFEKSAFG
+938 QFEKDAFG
-946 FYLIQNPLDKNKDD
+946 FYLLKSPLDKHKND
-960 LSELSNVGIK
+960 LIELSNTGIEKNNRKYK
-970 KINRLPQKLRLGG
+970 KIRLGG
-983 IVTEVKILYDKRN
+983 IITAVKVLYDKRN
-996 NQWAIINLD
+996 NQWAIISLD
-1005 CLEGSAEVFTF
+1005 CIYGSAEIFVFHKT
-1016 SKIYEKYSNLLVED
+1016 YEKYDNLLIED
-1030 SKIFI
+1030 NKIFI
-1035 QGKLSDRAD
+1035 QGKPSDREEDSESPKIIAD
-1044 SDDANPKVIAEHIF
+1044 NIY
-1058 SLKGIRDNLA
+1058 SLKNIRENLS
-1068 RTVSI
+1068 RVINI
-1073 KIPYTC
+1073 KIPYTY
-1079 QDPKILESIK
+1079 QDTKILDQIK
-1089 SIAAEHPGN
+1089 KIAKSYPGK
-1098 LPLVLYLEDS
+1098 LPLVLYLENSDQTF
-1108 NKRLEKMRFS
+1108 NKLRFSEIRLSSKSDCLKELRSRLEKAT
-1118 DIRLS
+1118 I
-1123 HSANCLKALRE
+1123 KI
-1134 NLESLTVRL
+1134 